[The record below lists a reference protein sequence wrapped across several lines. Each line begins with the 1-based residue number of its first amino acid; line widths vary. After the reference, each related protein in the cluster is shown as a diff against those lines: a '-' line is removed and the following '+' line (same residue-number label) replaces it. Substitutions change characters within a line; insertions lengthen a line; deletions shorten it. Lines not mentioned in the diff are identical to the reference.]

1 MTETYT
7 LYIDAYTPA
16 TIPMARL
23 AEYMQRFAVV
33 LGHQEAVHFE
43 AVKEGSTQLAAR
55 IDREH
60 VPKVRQQLALVER
73 GDASPEVL
81 KAQDELDRLLADDN
95 ATGYI
100 YAGSK
105 ADEKIIAFPGVTRPK
120 PISYGPFNQEG
131 TLDGVLVSVGG
142 ADKTIHLQLQNGDI
156 KYTGLHTDRDTARRL
171 AKHIF
176 EPVRVSGTGRWLRE
190 ENATWMLKS
199 FKVQSFEVLQS
210 SDLRDAVEELRAV
223 EGSDW
228 KKLDDPIAALRAL
241 RDKSDGLH

>member
-7 LYIDAYTPA
+7 LYIDAYTPE

-33 LGHQEAVHFE
+33 LGHKDAVHFE
-43 AVKEGSTQLAAR
+43 QVKDGSTQLAAR
-55 IDREH
+55 VDREH
-60 VPKVRQQLALVER
+60 VPKVRYQLALIER
-73 GDASPEVL
+73 GDASPEVV

-100 YAGSK
+100 YGGT
-105 ADEKIIAFPGVTRPK
+105 DPEEKIIAFPGVTRPK
-120 PISYGPFNQEG
+120 PESYGPFNQEG

-156 KYTGLHTDRDTARRL
+156 KYTGLQTDRKTAREL

-176 EPVRVSGTGRWLRE
+176 EPVRVSGTERWMRE
-190 ENATWMLKS
+190 EDATWTLKS
-199 FKVQSFEVLQS
+199 FKVQSFDVLQS
-210 SDLRDAVEELRAV
+210 SDLRDVVEELRAV

-228 KKLDDPIAALRAL
+228 KEIDDPIATLRAL
-241 RDKSDGLH
+241 RDNSGGLH